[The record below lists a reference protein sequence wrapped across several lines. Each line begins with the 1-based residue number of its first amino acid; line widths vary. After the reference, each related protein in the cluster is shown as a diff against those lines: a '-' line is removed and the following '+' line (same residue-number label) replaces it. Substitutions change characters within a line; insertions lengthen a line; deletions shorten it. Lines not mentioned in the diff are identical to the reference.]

1 MPAAW
6 LLTEIVFS
14 GPSGALSPASQLNRH
29 RRNSAE
35 LLAALSSFIRR
46 RTAAREKEIALR
58 GALGATRFRLTRQ
71 LFTETF
77 LLCALGTGVGLALAV
92 YGVQFLRA
100 IVPAVSSNYKVSIP
114 GLDEIGIDRWVLA
127 FTL

>member
-1 MPAAW
+1 MTGAMRATSLKAFLPGMEKTSILRTTANPSACW
-6 LLTEIVFS
+6 EPKCSLTFS
-14 GPSGALSPASQLNRH
+14 NACANVGNLM
-29 RRNSAE
+29 
-35 LLAALSSFIRR
+35 LA

-77 LLCALGTGVGLALAV
+77 LLCALGTGVGFALAV

-100 IVPAVSSNYKVSIP
+100 I
-114 GLDEIGIDRWVLA
+114 
-127 FTL
+127 